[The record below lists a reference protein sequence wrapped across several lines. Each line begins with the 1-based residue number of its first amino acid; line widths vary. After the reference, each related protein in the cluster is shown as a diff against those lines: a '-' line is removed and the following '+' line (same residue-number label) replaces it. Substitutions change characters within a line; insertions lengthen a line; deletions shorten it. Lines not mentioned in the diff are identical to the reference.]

1 MKFKVRATGEVVSVA
16 ENWGMVEDSGKQRT
30 FLLCELEPHLADGI
44 IVNDVAAT
52 KTTDR
57 SLKEILG
64 GQKIRIEID

>member
-1 MKFKVRATGEVVSVA
+1 MKFKVRATGEVVSVV
-16 ENWGMVEDSGKQRT
+16 ENWGMVEDSGKQRA
-30 FLLCELEPHLADGI
+30 FLLCELEPHLVDSI